1 MWLQLSR
8 ENSRPASPT
17 AAAAVTTGAAAA
29 AAAKTTVADAAKK
42 AEGEVRKGRAVSV
55 DEAAKMVLESRK
67 E

>member
-1 MWLQLSR
+1 
-8 ENSRPASPT
+8 
-17 AAAAVTTGAAAA
+17 
-29 AAAKTTVADAAKK
+29 VADAAKK